1 MKKVIGLLLPLAMI
15 IIGIQFIRDHFGD
28 TSKELKQKYERLSNE
43 GATTTAQLADQYK
56 ETTIKIAGIPIKLYE
71 VEYTFFVLGDEFS
84 GKKSLND
91 PPTQAQMEVTYL
103 PSDPDI
109 NAIQPQE
116 ELSKMLE
123 QSNSNTSL
131 YIGLALLLV
140 SLIIGIGRV
149 KAFKQPKKPEAIIAD
164 KTKQSSMV
172 TPKTKVTAAAQ
183 AKTVILPKTKPKPV
197 VVSNSIISELK
208 NEAQVNKDFKP
219 SDHNRF
225 MPK

>member
-28 TSKELKQKYERLSNE
+28 TGEELKQKYEQLSNE

-71 VEYTFFVLGDEFS
+71 VEYTFSVLGDEFS
-84 GKKSLND
+84 GKKSLSG

-116 ELSKMLE
+116 ELSQMLE
-123 QSNSNTSL
+123 RSKSNTSL

-140 SLIIGIGRV
+140 GLFIGIGRV
-149 KAFKQPKKPEAIIAD
+149 KAFQQPKKPETIPSNRSKQSTVIIPKSKVETPAQATSKTETKLKPVAASNTTIAD
-164 KTKQSSMV
+164 
-172 TPKTKVTAAAQ
+172 
-183 AKTVILPKTKPKPV
+183 
-197 VVSNSIISELK
+197 LK
-208 NEAQVNKDFKP
+208 NEAKVKKDFKP

-225 MPK
+225 MPQ